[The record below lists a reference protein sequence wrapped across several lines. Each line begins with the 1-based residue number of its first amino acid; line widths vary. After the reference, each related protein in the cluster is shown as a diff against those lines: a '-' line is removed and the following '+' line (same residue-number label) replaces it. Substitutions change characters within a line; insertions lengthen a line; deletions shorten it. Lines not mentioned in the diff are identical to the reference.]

1 VRERINR
8 ALIRK
13 KMKPASVDSW
23 SVAIAAVSGGVLG
36 IMVATANHLLHDHSR
51 LPFADLLPHFIP
63 QLITGGVGGALVI
76 GWAAVMHERR
86 RQARRSDPQS
96 RKQV

>member
-8 ALIRK
+8 TLIRK

-23 SVAIAAVSGGVLG
+23 SVVIAAVSGGVLG
-36 IMVATANHLLHDHSR
+36 MMVATANHLLHDRSR
-51 LPFADLLPHFIP
+51 LPFAGLLPH
-63 QLITGGVGGALVI
+63 LITGVGGGVLVI
-76 GWAAVMHERR
+76 GWAAVIHDRK

>member
-1 VRERINR
+1 VLERINSE
-8 ALIRK
+8 LTRK

-23 SVAIAAVSGGVLG
+23 SVVIAAVSGGVLG
-36 IMVATANHLLHDHSR
+36 MMVATANHLLHDHSR
-51 LPFADLLPHFIP
+51 LPFAGLLPHFIP
-63 QLITGGVGGALVI
+63 QLITGVGGGALVI
-76 GWAAVMHERR
+76 GWAAVIHDRK

>member
-13 KMKPASVDSW
+13 KMTFEPVDSW
-23 SVAIAAVSGGVLG
+23 SVAIAAMSGGVLG
-36 IMVATANHLLHDHSR
+36 MMVATANHLLHDHSR

-76 GWAAVMHERR
+76 GWAAVIHDRK

>member
-1 VRERINR
+1 MNR

-36 IMVATANHLLHDHSR
+36 MVVARAYHVLHDHSR
-51 LPFADLLPHFIP
+51 LPFEDLLPHFIP
-63 QLITGGVGGALVI
+63 QLITGGVGGALVMS
-76 GWAAVMHERR
+76 WAAAIHERKR
-86 RQARRSDPQS
+86 RAGRSAPSPGS
-96 RKQV
+96 RSEHPT